1 METSKSELDYDI
13 LMGIT
18 LKSLRSRK
26 SIKQNDL
33 MEAAGV
39 SRATWSR
46 IENGQSSIDFSQLT
60 SVTGKCFR
68 MTLNE
73 FFTYMENLDDRLK
86 TIIAEEARDRDME
99 SRMFL
104 NVIGGL
110 GAGTVVGFLAKLI
123 IDELQ

>member
-1 METSKSELDYDI
+1 METSKSELDYDT

-26 SIKQNDL
+26 SIKQNHL

-60 SVTGKCFR
+60 SVTVKCFK
-68 MTLNE
+68 MTLSE
-73 FFTYMENLDDRLK
+73 FFTYMENLDDRLRA
-86 TIIAEEARDRDME
+86 IIAEEARDRDME
-99 SRMFL
+99 SRMFVNIL
-104 NVIGGL
+104 GGL
-110 GAGTVVGFLAKLI
+110 GVGAVVGFLAKLV
-123 IDELQ
+123 IDEP

>member
-1 METSKSELDYDI
+1 METSKSELNYDT

-26 SIKQNDL
+26 SIKQNNL

-60 SVTGKCFR
+60 SVTVKCFK
-68 MTLNE
+68 MTLSE
-73 FFTYMENLDDRLK
+73 FFTYMENLDDRLR
-86 TIIAEEARDRDME
+86 TIIAEEARNRDME
-99 SRMFL
+99 SRMFVNIL
-104 NVIGGL
+104 GGL
-110 GAGTVVGFLAKLI
+110 GVGAVVAFLAKLV
-123 IDELQ
+123 IDER

>member
-1 METSKSELDYDI
+1 METSKSELNYDT

-60 SVTGKCFR
+60 SVTVKCFK
-68 MTLNE
+68 MTLSE
-73 FFTYMENLDDRLK
+73 FFTYMENLDDCLR
-86 TIIAEEARDRDME
+86 TIIAEEARNRDME
-99 SRMFL
+99 SRMFVNIL
-104 NVIGGL
+104 GGL
-110 GAGTVVGFLAKLI
+110 GVGAVVRFLAKLV
-123 IDELQ
+123 IDER

>member
-1 METSKSELDYDI
+1 METSKSQLNYDT

-26 SIKQNDL
+26 SIKQNNL

-60 SVTGKCFR
+60 SVTVKCFK
-68 MTLNE
+68 MTLSE
-73 FFTYMENLDDRLK
+73 FFTYMENLDDRLR
-86 TIIAEEARDRDME
+86 TIIAEEARNRDME
-99 SRMFL
+99 SRMFVNIL
-104 NVIGGL
+104 GGL
-110 GAGTVVGFLAKLI
+110 GVGAVVAFLAKLV
-123 IDELQ
+123 IDER